1 MMQYQKYKTY
11 INKYG
16 WVFLLLIFFS
26 VTNIAHTQ
34 TITNPDELKNKI
46 DDRQAQIKKLEEEIK
61 QFNAEVENANKEAK
75 TLETTIKSLDLT
87 KKKITTDINLTE
99 NKISKTNLTIQ
110 QIGGEISTKEE
121 QIENNRKAVT
131 NAIKNAQFIDN
142 NNIITMI
149 LTTKSISD
157 VWKDIDNIQTIRE
170 AIRDKTKE
178 LSGLKRELEVKQE
191 DLSEQKEELVDLKQ
205 DLSGKKQAV
214 EYTVKE
220 KATVLTQTKSKEQAF
235 KELVKTKEQQR
246 TQYLKELFE
255 YESQLKYLIDPNSYP
270 QGKPS
275 ILAWPLD
282 NVYITQRFG
291 KTVGAQK
298 LYTSGSHN
306 GVDFRAT
313 VGTRVKNVLTGTVVG
328 SGNTDQYPGCYSFG
342 KWVMVRHDNGLST
355 IYAHLSVIS
364 VNNGQKLE
372 TGDTI
377 GFSGNTGYSTGP
389 HLHISVYATQGVR
402 IEKFVNS
409 RGCKEA
415 VIPLADIRAY
425 LDPMEY
431 FPAI

>member
-1 MMQYQKYKTY
+1 MKWKKYILILVCALTY
-11 INKYG
+11 SFVLPVVY
-16 WVFLLLIFFS
+16 S
-26 VTNIAHTQ
+26 Q

-46 DDRQAQIKKLEEEIK
+46 DDRQNQIKKLEEEIK
-61 QFNAEVENANKEAK
+61 QYNQEVENANKEAK
-75 TLETTIKSLDLT
+75 TLESTIKSLDLT
-87 KKKITTDINLTE
+87 KKKISTDINLTE

-131 NAIKNAQFIDN
+131 NAIKNAQFIEN
-142 NNIITMI
+142 NNLITML
-149 LTTKSISD
+149 LTKKSISD
-157 VWKDIDNIQTIRE
+157 IWKDIDNIEVIRE

-178 LSGLKRELEVKQE
+178 LSGLKKELEVKHE
-191 DLSEQKEELVDLKQ
+191 DLNEQKEELVDLKQ

-214 EYTVKE
+214 EYTTKE
-220 KATVLTQTKSKEQAF
+220 KATVLTQTKNKEQVF
-235 KELVKTKEQQR
+235 KQLVKTKEEEKA
-246 TQYLKELFE
+246 QYLKELFE
-255 YESQLKYLIDPNSYP
+255 YESQLRYLIDPNSYP

-282 NVYITQRFG
+282 NVFITQRFG
-291 KTVGAQK
+291 KTVGASK

-306 GVDFRAT
+306 GVDFRASL
-313 VGTRVKNVLTGTVVG
+313 GTKVKNVLTGTVVG

-342 KWVMVRHDNGLST
+342 KWVMVRHENGLST

-364 VNNGQKLE
+364 VTNGQKLE

-425 LDPMEY
+425 LDPMQY
-431 FPAI
+431 FPSI

>member
-1 MMQYQKYKTY
+1 MRWKNY
-11 INKYG
+11 ILILLYVLASAI
-16 WVFLLLIFFS
+16 VFPNVF
-26 VTNIAHTQ
+26 AQ

-61 QFNAEVENANKEAK
+61 QFNTEVENANKEAK
-75 TLETTIKSLDLT
+75 TLESTIKTLDLT

-121 QIENNRKAVT
+121 QIENNRMAVT
-131 NAIKNAQFIDN
+131 NAIKNAQFIEHN
-142 NNIITMI
+142 NFINML
-149 LTTKSISD
+149 LTSKSISD
-157 VWKDIDNIQTIRE
+157 IWKDVDNIQTIRE
-170 AIRDKTKE
+170 AIREKTRY
-178 LSGLKRELEVKQE
+178 LSGLKKELEVKQD

-220 KATVLTQTKSKEQAF
+220 KASVLVQTKSKEQAF
-235 KELVKTKEQQR
+235 KELVKTKEQQKA
-246 TQYLKELFE
+246 QYLKELFE
-255 YESQLKYLIDPNSYP
+255 YESQLRYLIDPNSYP
-270 QGKPS
+270 KGKPS

-282 NVYITQRFG
+282 NVRITQRFG
-291 KTVGAQK
+291 KTVGSEK

-306 GVDFRAT
+306 GVDFGASL
-313 VGTRVKNVLTGTVVG
+313 GTRVKNVLTGTVVG

-342 KWVMVRHDNGLST
+342 KWVMVRHENGLST

-425 LDPMEY
+425 LDPMQY
-431 FPAI
+431 FPNI

>member
-1 MMQYQKYKTY
+1 MRWKKYLA
-11 INKYG
+11 I
-16 WVFLLLIFFS
+16 LIL
-26 VTNIAHTQ
+26 VTLSNAIFVNAQ

-61 QFNAEVENANKEAK
+61 QYNQEVENANKEAK
-75 TLETTIKSLDLT
+75 TLESTIKSLDLT
-87 KKKITTDINLTE
+87 KKKISTDINLTE

-131 NAIKNAQFIDN
+131 NAIKNAQFIEN
-142 NNIITMI
+142 NNLITML
-149 LTTKSISD
+149 LTKKSISD
-157 VWKDIDNIQTIRE
+157 IWKDIDNIEVIRE

-178 LSGLKRELEVKQE
+178 LSGLKKELEVKHE
-191 DLSEQKEELVDLKQ
+191 DLNEQKEELVDLKQ

-214 EYTVKE
+214 EYTTKE
-220 KATVLTQTKSKEQAF
+220 KATVLTQTKNKEQVF
-235 KELVKTKEQQR
+235 KQLVKTKEEEKA
-246 TQYLKELFE
+246 QYLKELFE
-255 YESQLKYLIDPNSYP
+255 YESQLRYLIDPNSYP

-282 NVYITQRFG
+282 NVFITQRFG
-291 KTVGAQK
+291 KTVGASK

-306 GVDFRAT
+306 GVDFRASL
-313 VGTRVKNVLTGTVVG
+313 GTKVKNVLTGVVVG

-342 KWVMVRHDNGLST
+342 KWVMVRHENGLST

-364 VNNGQKLE
+364 VTNGQKLE

-425 LDPMEY
+425 LDPMQY
-431 FPAI
+431 FPNI